1 MESECTV
8 LLSSDVF
15 KVALGALIGLT
26 GTLIVTMMTYRL
38 ETAKMRASH
47 RASIIK
53 EAQLAAYDHF
63 SSIRDLIATLQQY
76 PTPHTVPQSVVLE
89 EELSPIFAKMNLC
102 QKEMHRKSSQLK
114 SIGLIEL
121 ASKASDCVKPMESF
135 ATSFAENGHYSDI
148 LDVAAKM
155 NSLEDAFLECVNNE
169 YEKLKL

>member
-15 KVALGALIGLT
+15 KVAIGALIGLT
-26 GTLIVTMMTYRL
+26 GSLIVTMMTYRI
-38 ETAKMRASH
+38 ETTKMRANH

-53 EAQLAAYDHF
+53 EAQLAAHDHF
-63 SSIRDLIATLQQY
+63 SALSDMINTLQKY

-89 EELSPIFAKMNLC
+89 EELNPIFEKMHLC

-121 ASKASDCVKPMESF
+121 ADKATDCVKPIESF
-135 ATSFAENGHYSDI
+135 ATSFSESGHYSD
-148 LDVAAKM
+148 LLSVAGKM
-155 NSLEDAFLECVNNE
+155 NSLEDVFLESVNNE
-169 YEKLKL
+169 YKKLKL